1 MRIIVDAMGGDNA
14 PGEIVKGALRARK
27 ELGVD
32 VVLVGRKE
40 EIERCLN
47 PDDICQFE
55 IVDAREIVTM
65 EDDPSTATR
74 RKKDS
79 SMTVALNLLRD
90 GKGDAVVS
98 AGSTGALLTGA
109 TLIVK
114 RIRGIRRAAMAPV
127 LPAGEHGVML
137 IDCGANVECT
147 PEYLLQFGLMGSVY
161 ARRMMGC
168 EEPRVGLLNVGT
180 EDTKGGELQ
189 HQAFALLTGATLI
202 VKRIKGIRRAAMAP
216 VLPAGEHGIM
226 LIDCGANVEC
236 TPEYLLQFAYMGS
249 FYAKKMMG
257 CESPRVGLLNVGT
270 EDTKGGELQHQA
282 FALLKQAAEEG
293 RINFVGNVEG
303 TGVFMGAADVVVTD
317 GFTGNVLLKG
327 TEGAINFMMGALK
340 GVFYKS
346 TKNKLAAAVLKND
359 LKAMKKSMD
368 VNEVGGTAFVGI
380 SKPVIKAHGSS
391 KEAAFFAA
399 IRQAIAF
406 VNAGVVE
413 DIENNIEYMKL
424 KAEN

>member
-1 MRIIVDAMGGDNA
+1 MRIIIDAMGGDNA
-14 PGEIVKGALRARK
+14 PQEIVKGAVRAHR

-32 VVLVGRKE
+32 VTLVGRE
-40 EIERCLN
+40 DAVRACLKQEGC
-47 PDDICQFE
+47 DDIE
-55 IVDAREIVTM
+55 IVNATEIVTM

-114 RIRGIRRAAMAPV
+114 RI
-127 LPAGEHGVML
+127 
-137 IDCGANVECT
+137 
-147 PEYLLQFGLMGSVY
+147 
-161 ARRMMGC
+161 
-168 EEPRVGLLNVGT
+168 
-180 EDTKGGELQ
+180 
-189 HQAFALLTGATLI
+189 
-202 VKRIKGIRRAAMAP
+202 KGIRRAAMAP

-236 TPEYLLQFAYMGS
+236 TAEYLLQFAFMGS

-257 CESPRVGLLNVGT
+257 CDNPRVGLLNVGT

-282 FALLKQAAEEG
+282 FALLKQAGDEG

-303 TGVFMGAADVVVTD
+303 TGVFEGAADVVVTD
-317 GFTGNVLLKG
+317 GFTGNVLLKA
-327 TEGAINFMMGALK
+327 TEGTIKFLMKSLK

-359 LKAMKKSMD
+359 LAAMKKSMD

-380 SKPVIKAHGSS
+380 SKPVIKAHGASN
-391 KEAAFFAA
+391 AASLFAA
-399 IRQAIAF
+399 VRQAKAF
-406 VNAGVVE
+406 VDAGVIE
-413 DIENNIEYMKL
+413 DINRNIEYMKL
-424 KAEN
+424 RTEA

>member
-1 MRIIVDAMGGDNA
+1 MRIIIDAMGGDNA
-14 PGEIVKGALRARK
+14 PQEIVKGAVRARR

-32 VVLVGRKE
+32 VTLVGRE
-40 EIERCLN
+40 DEVRACLQQEN
-47 PDDICQFE
+47 CTDIE
-55 IVDAREIVTM
+55 IVNATEVISM

-114 RIRGIRRAAMAPV
+114 RIKGIRRAAMAPV

-147 PEYLLQFGLMGSVY
+147 
-161 ARRMMGC
+161 A
-168 EEPRVGLLNVGT
+168 
-180 EDTKGGELQ
+180 
-189 HQAFALLTGATLI
+189 
-202 VKRIKGIRRAAMAP
+202 
-216 VLPAGEHGIM
+216 
-226 LIDCGANVEC
+226 
-236 TPEYLLQFAYMGS
+236 EYLLQFAYMGS

-257 CESPRVGLLNVGT
+257 CDNPRVGLLNVGT
-270 EDTKGGELQHQA
+270 EDTKGGDLQHQA
-282 FALLKQAAEEG
+282 FALLKQAGDEG

-303 TGVFMGAADVVVTD
+303 TGVFAGAADVVVTD
-317 GFTGNVLLKG
+317 GFTGNVLLKA
-327 TEGAINFMMGALK
+327 TEGTIKFLMKSLK

-346 TKNKLAAAVLKND
+346 TVNKLAAAVLKND
-359 LKAMKKSMD
+359 LAAMKKSMD

-391 KEAAFFAA
+391 NADALFAA
-399 IRQAIAF
+399 VRQAKAF
-406 VNAGVVE
+406 VDAGVIE
-413 DIENNIEYMKL
+413 DINRNIEYMKL
-424 KAEN
+424 KAEA